1 MHLCRHCYTSYRHM
15 GFSRFRA
22 ASLAW
27 RAAQPGPTM
36 DTHTA
41 VWPIVI
47 AGALLCSGVGGL
59 LFILGLLKVWRR
71 ERHG

>member
-36 DTHTA
+36 DTHSA

-47 AGALLCSGVGGL
+47 IVGLSYAAGACSAVLL
-59 LFILGLLKVWRR
+59 IGLLKAAGRH
-71 ERHG
+71 ER